1 MPEKIIRVIQP
12 TVSQQSTGDN
22 TITPAKRKVA
32 AYARVSTDE
41 DEQLNS
47 YENQINYYTRYIQ
60 SKPEWEFVG
69 LYSDEGIS
77 GLNTKKRDGFR

>member
-12 TVSQQSTGDN
+12 TVSRQNIGDN
-22 TITPAKRKVA
+22 TVTPAKRRVA

-47 YENQINYYTRYIQ
+47 YENQIIC
-60 SKPEWEFVG
+60 
-69 LYSDEGIS
+69 
-77 GLNTKKRDGFR
+77 